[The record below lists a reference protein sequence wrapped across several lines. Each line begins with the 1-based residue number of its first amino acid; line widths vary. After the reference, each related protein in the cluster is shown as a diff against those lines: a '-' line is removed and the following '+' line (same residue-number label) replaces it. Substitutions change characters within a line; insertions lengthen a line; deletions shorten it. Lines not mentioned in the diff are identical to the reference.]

1 MTTGLAGSG
10 SLSLQQQAVQRVR
23 STFGELK
30 KEDTLFT
37 QAQNQ
42 QDAVSEILKAVK
54 EKYGHRR
61 SKRRALVEKFERY
74 TQWLQN
80 FSDIVDT
87 LAQTQAGIGCPV
99 WAPIKLVL
107 QVSLSSARQQHS
119 CCSQLIKKDLL
130 LTRFKTSQWHSDVA
144 EHILSMI
151 QIISNALPRLDL
163 YEQLK
168 TDASLQAALL
178 NVYSDVLDFSLRV
191 LRFVKRNTLG
201 NSACPLI

>member
-1 MTTGLAGSG
+1 MMPPGLVEPGN
-10 SLSLQQQAVQRVR
+10 LSLQQQAVQRVR

-30 KEDTLFT
+30 KGDALFA
-37 QAQNQ
+37 QAQDQ
-42 QDAVSEILKAVK
+42 QDAVSEILKVVK
-54 EKYGHRR
+54 EKYDRRR

-74 TQWLQN
+74 IQWLQN
-80 FSDIVDT
+80 FSEIVDT

-99 WAPIKLVL
+99 WAPIKVIL
-107 QVSLSSARQQHS
+107 QVSLSSAPHPDN
-119 CCSQLIKKDLL
+119 CSSQSIKIILL
-130 LTRFKTSQWHSDVA
+130 LTTLKTSQWHSDVA
-144 EHILSMI
+144 EQILSMI

-168 TDASLQAALL
+168 TDASLQDALL

-201 NSACPLI
+201 NLP